1 MKDEALG
8 STKPCKLLTVTDIHC
23 AATTQSDCH
32 QTKVFVLDDPME
44 LKWVKV
50 FNHAEKSEEQVPTM
64 KMLLTDGSGPIEM
77 EVWRDVALVLRKML
91 DELLRQYPD
100 NIYID
105 ITYFRINAVDTC
117 KLLSPMR
124 KIVTTPRTIIKH
136 QRNNMAFAA
145 SSTSILPPEQALYVR
160 DFSILKQKAPFRVS
174 IAGVVTEV
182 DEATLTHAGNLKKCF
197 ILQDQ
202 AGRYVT
208 CAALGRHAQSPA
220 ISTSTE
226 VIVARGCLDI

>member
-1 MKDEALG
+1 M
-8 STKPCKLLTVTDIHC
+8 PN
-23 AATTQSDCH
+23 
-32 QTKVFVLDDPME
+32 
-44 LKWVKV
+44 KW
-50 FNHAEKSEEQVPTM
+50 QVPTM

-77 EVWRDVALVLRKML
+77 EVWRDIALVLRKTL
-91 DELLRQYPD
+91 DEVLQQKPD
-100 NIYID
+100 NIYMD
-105 ITYFRINAVDTC
+105 ITYFKINAVDTC

-136 QRNNMAFAA
+136 QRDNMSFAECR
-145 SSTSILPPEQALYVR
+145 TSILPPEQALYVR
-160 DFSILKQKAPFRVS
+160 DFSVLKQRLPFRVS
-174 IAGVVTEV
+174 LAGIINEV
-182 DEATLTHAGNLKKCF
+182 EEATLTQAGNLKKCF

-226 VIVARGCLDI
+226 VIVYFGKAQEGFKPNLPGIVWIYDEAHVVVLRENVYCPPKLTLMLEPMNF